1 MDSWLYVFFKRV
13 SGGFFGVILCL
24 FVCFYPVTLLFLDH
38 SLSAD
43 VESVFSSSSLLL
55 RSTLNFSETDAMI
68 WERKKPF
75 CQSKEKASCIASLFF
90 AITVMQEN
98 AFKLCSCKY
107 LSWLY
112 WILLMNAELYFFL
125 NNFHS
130 LLHYSNAD
138 LWWNVLNLHA
148 NNVAMQKKNEFSSC
162 KILFLIFEVKYEL
175 SPAVFLNVTH
185 THVFVAVSFRKRL
198 IMSIYELMVIIV
210 IIINTHPVWW
220 MSVSRLQNLP
230 HVFRAVMNPG

>member
-13 SGGFFGVILCL
+13 SGVFFGVILCL

-55 RSTLNFSETDAMI
+55 RSTLKFSETDAMI

-148 NNVAMQKKNEFSSC
+148 NNVAMQKKMNFLHA
-162 KILFLIFEVKYEL
+162 KYYFLFLRWNISCLPQCFWTSL
-175 SPAVFLNVTH
+175 TR
-185 THVFVAVSFRKRL
+185 VFVAVSFRKRL
-198 IMSIYELMVIIV
+198 IMSI
-210 IIINTHPVWW
+210 NWW
-220 MSVSRLQNLP
+220 LLS
-230 HVFRAVMNPG
+230 